1 MFQDAFIL
9 TKEDTMRIAV
19 IGAGISGLTTAYL
32 LSQEHEVIVFEAND
46 YIGGHTHTIDVQANN
61 GQTYAVDTG
70 FIVFNENTY
79 PNFMALMERLGVA
92 WQASNMSFSV
102 QCEKT
107 GLYFCPST
115 LNSLFVQRKNLLRPS
130 FYRMLTDALR
140 FRREASELIETDDY
154 SLTLQDYLDRKH
166 YSAAFIDN
174 FIIPMGG
181 AIWSADPAQFKEF
194 PARYLVEFFNNHGV
208 LNIGDQPQWL
218 VIKGGS
224 RQYIQ
229 PLTQPFS
236 DHIRLNTPVSSIQRF
251 EDHVSVTAK
260 GETESFD
267 QVVLAVH
274 SDQALKMLSD
284 PTDREHDILSVIPY
298 QENLA
303 VLHRDGSLMPP
314 KKIAWASWNYH
325 IPKEDKGRVAL
336 TYYMNRLQ
344 TLNAPEEFCV
354 TLNMPEAIDQG
365 KVIESI
371 VYHHPVYDPKG
382 LQARRRQDDL
392 NGQNRTYYCG
402 AYWGYGFHED
412 GVNSALAVCKHF
424 GKHLS

>member
-1 MFQDAFIL
+1 MN
-9 TKEDTMRIAV
+9 
-19 IGAGISGLTTAYL
+19 S
-32 LSQEHEVIVFEAND
+32 VFA
-46 YIGGHTHTIDVQANN
+46 
-61 GQTYAVDTG
+61 
-70 FIVFNENTY
+70 
-79 PNFMALMERLGVA
+79 
-92 WQASNMSFSV
+92 
-102 QCEKT
+102 
-107 GLYFCPST
+107 
-115 LNSLFVQRKNLLRPS
+115 QRKNLLRPS

-154 SLTLQDYLDRKH
+154 SITLQAYLDQKR

-181 AIWSADPAQFKEF
+181 AIWSADPAQFREF

-208 LNIGDQPQWL
+208 LNIRDQPLWL
-218 VIKGGS
+218 TIKGGS

-236 DHIRLNTPVSSIQRF
+236 DQIRLNTPVSSIKRF
-251 EDHVSVTAK
+251 EDHVSVTAQ

-284 PTDREHDILSVIPY
+284 PTDRERDILSVIPY

-303 VLHRDGSLMPP
+303 VLHRDASLMPP
-314 KKIAWASWNYH
+314 KKIVWASWNYH
-325 IPKEDKGRVAL
+325 IPKDEKGRVAL

-344 TLNAPEEFCV
+344 TLHAPEEFCV
-354 TLNMPEAIDQG
+354 TLNMPEAIDPA

-382 LQARRRQDDL
+382 LQARRRQDEL
-392 NGQNRTYYCG
+392 NGRNRTYYCG

-424 GKHLS
+424 GKGL